1 MVAVDEFVV
10 KSSYSASEDPK
21 IIMNIRKLLI
31 FENNEY
37 WMPFMEGC
45 LCLLERFLFLSIR
58 RLFHLVFT

>member
-45 LCLLERFLFLSIR
+45 LCLGKIFVSEYS
-58 RLFHLVFT
+58 